1 MIRDFAR
8 NPHKNGPLDCEE
20 CPECPT
26 KCCMDGLFMGR
37 VPNPCTARSLVCLR
51 SILLSF

>member
-20 CPECPT
+20 CPERPT
-26 KCCMDGLFMGR
+26 KCCMDGQGAQ
-37 VPNPCTARSLVCLR
+37 PANTARLLVCLR